1 MPNRKGRQFS
11 WLLQALEDSTEA
23 SHSLFNPMQKKLY
36 RLKLPETQGK
46 LFKESS
52 RSWVTTVKDKHS
64 TSPIDIYLIN
74 PVARIWIKLPSKNKF
89 PYVRK
94 YCADKLDQEYALFL
108 DYDFYQFCDSHHVNL
123 CYTKKVV
130 IVSNDFYGNF

>member
-74 PVARIWIKLPSKNKF
+74 PVARI
-89 PYVRK
+89 
-94 YCADKLDQEYALFL
+94 
-108 DYDFYQFCDSHHVNL
+108 
-123 CYTKKVV
+123 
-130 IVSNDFYGNF
+130 